1 MKIIQEALLRNIGK
15 FKRESFSEDDD
26 NNPES
31 IFRATF
37 GKKWYTWSFDS
48 CRDSSFKDSESGF
61 EWSEQS
67 SWKDRSKRWENS
79 SDVESDDELCTIGS
93 YSDRTILGLPPT
105 GPLKAEDV
113 KKAFH
118 LSALKW
124 HPDKHEGP
132 SQAMAAEKFKLC
144 VNAYKSLCNALS
156 LAVRIEWPCD
166 LLLVMRMGL
175 PYPVQIIELCLF
187 CGDTTE
193 SAVHVLVMC
202 PFAVATWD
210 ISMLT
215 RHAHQGVQRSLHDV
229 VVFAQQY
236 VHEFITVNGTLSKVT
251 NRVRDAFKWVALL
264 SGRLKLNFDGAFDPT
279 SGRGAVGVVAKDA
292 DGGFVAAMAKSVREV
307 QSVEHAEI
315 LAAPE
320 GVTLALSLGIA
331 SPIFEGDSAVVV
343 AAVKRAGQI
352 YSNIGTIVEDVKH
365 LQK

>member
-1 MKIIQEALLRNIGK
+1 MQ
-15 FKRESFSEDDD
+15 
-26 NNPES
+26 
-31 IFRATF
+31 
-37 GKKWYTWSFDS
+37 
-48 CRDSSFKDSESGF
+48 
-61 EWSEQS
+61 
-67 SWKDRSKRWENS
+67 
-79 SDVESDDELCTIGS
+79 
-93 YSDRTILGLPPT
+93 
-105 GPLKAEDV
+105 
-113 KKAFH
+113 
-118 LSALKW
+118 
-124 HPDKHEGP
+124 
-132 SQAMAAEKFKLC
+132 
-144 VNAYKSLCNALS
+144 
-156 LAVRIEWPCD
+156 
-166 LLLVMRMGL
+166 
-175 PYPVQIIELCLF
+175 ELCLF

-215 RHAHQGVQRSLHDV
+215 RHAHQVRCNTMKDWLREMLESTNKAQRDHIITLLWAIWGNRNTLLWQGVQRSLHDV

-251 NRVRDAFKWVALL
+251 NWVRDAFKWVALL

-307 QSVEHAEI
+307 QLVEHAEI